1 MVSFHVFSSRKH
13 LDVSKMRNTLCT
25 LIPILES
32 ENNELY
38 LKSILQMSFVSVE
51 FDFNVE
57 NVQDLRSGK
66 LISF

>member
-1 MVSFHVFSSRKH
+1 
-13 LDVSKMRNTLCT
+13 MRNTLCT

-57 NVQDLRSGK
+57 KCAGFEKWETHK
-66 LISF
+66 LLSDY